1 MLVHELFLSL
11 VASVFV
17 CTVAAM
23 VDAGGS
29 VRYLENEKGVVIKLH
44 ATIKDLKFEPGDV
57 WKLASRGGHLLI
69 DSAAPFVSLFLV
81 SGPASAMS
89 R

>member
-1 MLVHELFLSL
+1 MPTAAGGAAACLVHELFLSL

-29 VRYLENEKGVVIKLH
+29 VRYLENEKDGVIKLH
-44 ATIKDLKFEPGDV
+44 ATIKDLKFDLAADGV
-57 WKLASRGGHLLI
+57 HIKLSR
-69 DSAAPFVSLFLV
+69 
-81 SGPASAMS
+81 AMS
-89 R
+89 GS